1 MPDLPLVTMAWITGA
16 ILALYLGCIA
26 YALFGPRKQRHPED
40 GMAIGCLTLAAI
52 PAIVTG
58 ILVGIGVAYDVRAL
72 VRWPFV
78 VCVIVFAYVLLVI
91 IAQPIARA
99 WRQRGQ

>member
-1 MPDLPLVTMAWITGA
+1 MSLTAMAIVSGVV
-16 ILALYLGCIA
+16 LAAYVGCIA
-26 YALFGPRKQRHPED
+26 YGLLAPRKHHHPED